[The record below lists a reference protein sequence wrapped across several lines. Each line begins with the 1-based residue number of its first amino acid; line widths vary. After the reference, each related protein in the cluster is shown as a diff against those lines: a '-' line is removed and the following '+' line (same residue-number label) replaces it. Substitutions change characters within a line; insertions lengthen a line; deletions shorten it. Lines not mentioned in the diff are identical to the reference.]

1 MYNAEN
7 KKYLFTRLPKT
18 LLSVG
23 ISERLY
29 KCTSRINNII
39 FIICLNVLKKFFIL
53 YVYKKGF
60 QNIKKSTLSEEYYKS
75 HQKYFLK

>member
-1 MYNAEN
+1 MYNDEN

-39 FIICLNVLKKFFIL
+39 FIICLNVLKKIFYPLCIQ
-53 YVYKKGF
+53 KGF
-60 QNIKKSTLSEEYYKS
+60 SK
-75 HQKYFLK
+75 HQKINVK

>member
-1 MYNAEN
+1 MHNAEN

-39 FIICLNVLKKFFIL
+39 FIICLKVLKIKKFPF

-60 QNIKKSTLSEEYYKS
+60 QNIKKSTLSEGDYKL
-75 HQKYFLK
+75 HQKYF